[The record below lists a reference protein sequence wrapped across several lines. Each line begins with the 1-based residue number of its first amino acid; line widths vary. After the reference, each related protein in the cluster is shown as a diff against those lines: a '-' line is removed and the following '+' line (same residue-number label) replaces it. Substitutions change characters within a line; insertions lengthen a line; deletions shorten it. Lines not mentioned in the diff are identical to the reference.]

1 VASRRSGYGNSV
13 SLPGTQA
20 QQIRG
25 RRRFNEGDIDS
36 VGIANAIMQGIL
48 SATFLRIDRIRSCKS
63 EFCVIERHIAIALGP
78 IRYF

>member
-1 VASRRSGYGNSV
+1 METRFPFLARKPSKFVDVAASMKVTSIRS
-13 SLPGTQA
+13 
-20 QQIRG
+20 
-25 RRRFNEGDIDS
+25 
-36 VGIANAIMQGIL
+36 GIANAIMQGIL